1 MKVIYTAAHAGAAL
15 QVPIGGGGAIARM
28 LEQEWR
34 DTQPFEF
41 EIVKPE
47 EAAEDL
53 VRYTQREYTQFCY
66 RFKSQTTNRILRE
79 DPAQCVV
86 LSNDISE
93 GPDFELLA
101 RHGYRV
107 FTIWH
112 VDVLAFVAR
121 MYMRGWVRPE
131 QAARWMRPLEGW
143 LPGPLRLVFTNQHHC
158 VRHSVGH
165 FVMTEAMKQT
175 ILACYPETDAS
186 KIHVIPWGE
195 TPIAGAGVRREA
207 GLPVLL
213 TLSRISPEKGLD
225 QLLTM
230 LRRWP
235 GRARLKLCGAPAYMG
250 GAAHFTKLKRLAKQ
264 LRGVEVIFA
273 GHLTGQDKADA
284 FASADVYIFP
294 SVFESYGLTLMEAL
308 SHGLPV
314 IAFDHDGARAIV
326 QPEFGVL
333 VKTEQELHDAL
344 DDLLSNPEKCKR
356 MGDAARAY
364 AAARPFAKAAAKLAS
379 LLSASAH

>member
-15 QVPIGGGGAIARM
+15 NVPIGGGGAIARM

-34 DTQPFEF
+34 GSKPFEF
-41 EIVKPE
+41 EVVRPQ

-53 VRYTQREYTQFCY
+53 VRYTQRQYTQFCY
-66 RFKSQTTNRILRE
+66 RFKSEMTNRILRE

-131 QAARWMRPLEGW
+131 QAARWMRPLERW

-175 ILACYPETDAS
+175 ILTCYPETDAS
-186 KIHVIPWGE
+186 KVHVIPWGA
-195 TPIAGAGVRREA
+195 PSIASPGVRREA
-207 GLPVLL
+207 GLPALL

-225 QLLTM
+225 QLLMM
-230 LRRWP
+230 LRNWP
-235 GRARLKLCGAPAYMG
+235 GRAQLKLCGAAAYMG
-250 GAAHFTKLKRLAKQ
+250 GAAHFAKLQWLAKQ

-273 GHLTGQDKADA
+273 GHLSGQDKADA
-284 FASADVYIFP
+284 FASADIFIFP

-314 IAFDHDGARAIV
+314 IAFNHDGARAIV

-333 VKTEQELHDAL
+333 VKNEQELHAAL
-344 DDLLSNPEKCKR
+344 DDLLSNPEKRKR
-356 MGDAARAY
+356 MGEAARVY
-364 AAARPFAKAAAKLAS
+364 AAARPFARAAAELAS
-379 LLSASAH
+379 LLTANSR